1 MSRKK
6 IAIIPARAGSK
17 GLPDKNVL
25 MLLDR
30 PLIAY
35 TIEAAVSSN
44 LFDKV
49 IVSTDSERYK
59 TIAEYYGAEVML
71 RSAELSSDTA
81 TSYMVIEDVLK
92 NNPGYE
98 IIALLQPTSPFR
110 TANHIIQWSYLKKQI
125 MRDF

>member
-44 LFDKV
+44 LFDKD
-49 IVSTDSERYK
+49 IKR
-59 TIAEYYGAEVML
+59 
-71 RSAELSSDTA
+71 
-81 TSYMVIEDVLK
+81 
-92 NNPGYE
+92 
-98 IIALLQPTSPFR
+98 
-110 TANHIIQWSYLKKQI
+110 
-125 MRDF
+125 

>member
-1 MSRKK
+1 
-6 IAIIPARAGSK
+6 
-17 GLPDKNVL
+17 

-59 TIAEYYGAEVML
+59 TIAEYYGAEVIL

-92 NNPGYE
+92 NNPAMRLLHYFNQRHRSGLQ
-98 IIALLQPTSPFR
+98 IIL
-110 TANHIIQWSYLKKQI
+110 NNQWSYLKKQI
-125 MRDF
+125 MRNF